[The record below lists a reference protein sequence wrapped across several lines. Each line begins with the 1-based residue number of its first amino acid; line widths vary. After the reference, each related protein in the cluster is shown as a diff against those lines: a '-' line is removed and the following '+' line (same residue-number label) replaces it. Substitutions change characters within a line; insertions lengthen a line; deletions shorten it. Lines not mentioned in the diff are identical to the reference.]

1 MTNYIGYRQFAITFH
16 LRAAWFVP
24 PQINKWWS
32 LGAAAEKKTR
42 KRDRHTIENKFRDLY
57 GHRNTIHKKNKF
69 AINMGSRVGGY
80 RCPCPQLLRTIPGHR
95 GNLISLRKKYTIFAH
110 RNR

>member
-32 LGAAAEKKTR
+32 LGAAAETNQGKEKKT
-42 KRDRHTIENKFRDLY
+42 HNKE
-57 GHRNTIHKKNKF
+57 
-69 AINMGSRVGGY
+69 
-80 RCPCPQLLRTIPGHR
+80 
-95 GNLISLRKKYTIFAH
+95 
-110 RNR
+110 